1 MPLQANSWFTKRLKT
16 GFKLSLGWVAALV
29 AMLFFLTLAPLLMLL
44 QQHKQAQYV
53 TAQNKVESVL
63 WLVYQIER
71 EHARMRAAWRDA
83 LEANAT
89 TLSQPAATAQALQ
102 NLSMRY
108 EIFVSRFGLIKDS
121 PTLER
126 FRQSTEYLVMFEKL
140 NAFITQAD
148 PLMMNLVTRP
158 LNWAAMRKLLAQ
170 SNRDEDALRYLSN
183 YATGVVYNE
192 IAVRNTTIKNQNNW
206 IFALVCVQL
215 LLMTGALVGLT
226 LYARRQRR
234 HNYQL
239 LMLTRSLRTAR
250 SKALSASQA
259 KSVFL
264 ANMSHELRTPFQGL
278 LGMLNLLSETRLSA
292 QQQDYTHTALVS
304 ARHLLGIFNDI
315 LDISTVEAGSLKLRV
330 SPVDLH
336 LVVHE
341 VQALM
346 LAAAQEKNL
355 SLTVEIDPH
364 LPQWVA
370 ADATRL
376 SQILFNLLNN
386 AIKFTDTGQVSVRC
400 ALVHTNAQAGHD
412 SMQFSVRDTG
422 IGMESKTLEGLFSR
436 FHQADVSIHR
446 RYGGSGLGLEISR
459 SLARLMGGTISVVSA
474 PGKGSTFTLLLP
486 LVPVQASHAPSA
498 KQTASRQ
505 SLQVLVVDDLAINV
519 KYLRILL
526 EKLGHIVTS
535 CENGLLAVE
544 LVRQTRFDVVLMD
557 LHMPHMDGATATRA
571 IRQLAGNAALTQI
584 VMVTADIL
592 NNAQQNALDA
602 GANEF
607 LTKPLL
613 LDELRQVLAR
623 CAGAPSPS
631 LLLSD
636 LSESAAVSSPTGYI
650 DAEVFA
656 GFVDLMPA
664 STVAL
669 QITALL
675 DQPSQTINAMTSAVQ
690 QGDCSKAAH
699 QAHQLKGTCMLMGF
713 SALAATLAQIE
724 AACMLSLAD
733 QTVTAPKST
742 EPPAGPTQELVGL
755 LAILHHQRLQTQSA
769 LAQQQN
775 TAAAAA

>member
-29 AMLFFLTLAPLLMLL
+29 AMSFFLTLAPLLML
-44 QQHKQAQYV
+44 QQQQKQAQYV

-158 LNWAAMRKLLAQ
+158 LNWTAMRKLLAQ
-170 SNRDEDALRYLSN
+170 SNRDEDALRDLSN

-278 LGMLNLLSETRLSA
+278 LGMLNLLSESPLSG

-304 ARHLLGIFNDI
+304 ARHLLGILNDI

-346 LAAAQEKNL
+346 LAAAQERNL
-355 SLTVEIDPH
+355 GLTVEIDPQ
-364 LPQWVA
+364 LPQWIE
-370 ADATRL
+370 ADATRF

-386 AIKFTDTGQVSVRC
+386 AIKFTDAGNVSVRC
-400 ALVHTNAQAGHD
+400 TLVRAQGQAPHD
-412 SMQFSVRDTG
+412 SMQFAVQDTG
-422 IGMESKTLEGLFSR
+422 IGMDSKTLDGLFSR
-436 FHQADVSIHR
+436 FHQGDLSIHR

-459 SLARLMGGTISVVSA
+459 TLARLMGGTINVVSTL
-474 PGKGSTFTLLLP
+474 GQGSTFTLLLP
-486 LVPVQASHAPSA
+486 VVPVQAPQAQKVLQAVSC
-498 KQTASRQ
+498 Q
-505 SLQVLVVDDLAINV
+505 SLQVLIVDDLAINV

-526 EKLGHIVTS
+526 EKLGHSVTS
-535 CENGLLAVE
+535 CENGLLAVD
-544 LVRQTRFDVVLMD
+544 LVRQNHFDVVLMD
-557 LHMPHMDGATATRA
+557 LHMPHMDGASATRA
-571 IRQLAGNAALTQI
+571 IRKLNGDSALTKI

-592 NNAQQNALDA
+592 NNARQNAIDA

-607 LTKPLL
+607 LAKPLL
-613 LDELRQVLAR
+613 IDELRQVLAR

-631 LLLSD
+631 LLPS
-636 LSESAAVSSPTGYI
+636 SQAQPVAASNLTAWI

-656 GFVDLMPA
+656 GFVDLMPP
-664 STVAL
+664 STVDL
-669 QITALL
+669 QLASLL
-675 DQPSQTINAMTSAVQ
+675 DQPSHAISAITAAVQ
-690 QGDCSKAAH
+690 NSDYS
-699 QAHQLKGTCMLMGF
+699 QAVHLTHQLKGTCMLMGF
-713 SALAATLAQIE
+713 SALTITLAQLE
-724 AACMLSLAD
+724 EACMRSLANQSASAQPPA
-733 QTVTAPKST
+733 QTLT
-742 EPPAGPTQELVGL
+742 EPPQELTNL
-755 LAILHHQRLQTQSA
+755 LSQLQHERLQTQSA
-769 LAQQQN
+769 LAQLQSA
-775 TAAAAA
+775 TVVA